1 MEVFIIT
8 PFSDSIN
15 VLIENN
21 IANQGIKKRL
31 LNLEVVN
38 LRDFTSDNYK
48 KIDDEPYG
56 GGPGMLLRVEPIAEA
71 LKTRVDYHRQLGR
84 EVRKILLTPQG
95 SPFDQKKARE
105 WSQCGEVL
113 LMVCGRYEGFDERVR
128 ELVDEE
134 VSGGDYVCL
143 GGEVIAMLIIESV
156 SRLMPGV
163 LGNPDSSETESFAA
177 GTLEYPQYTRPRIYK
192 GMEVPE
198 ELLSGNHGR
207 IEAWRKNRAL
217 EKTRQR
223 RPDLLTRN
231 IE

>member
-1 MEVFIIT
+1 MLHFDLLTLFPDFFGSFLSESLIGK
-8 PFSDSIN
+8 SIEKELLQ
-15 VLIENN
+15 VELNN
-21 IANQGIKKRL
+21 FREYGIGSQRK
-31 LNLEVVN
+31 
-38 LRDFTSDNYK
+38 
-48 KIDDEPYG
+48 
-56 GGPGMLLRVEPIAEA
+56 
-71 LKTRVDYHRQLGR
+71 
-84 EVRKILLTPQG
+84 VRKILLTPQG

-156 SRLMPGV
+156 SRLVPGV

-177 GTLEYPQYTRPRIYK
+177 GMLEYPQYTRPRMYK

-217 EKTRQR
+217 ERTRQR